1 MLSRSSGAGTR
12 CTSLLRPVLHSSAPG
27 SSNEGERR
35 MRPQRGA
42 FGEGGKKGGRDKGLG
57 VR

>member
-1 MLSRSSGAGTR
+1 MLSHSSEEGIW
-12 CTSLLRPVLHSSAPG
+12 CTSLLRPVLHGSAPG

-42 FGEGGKKGGRDKGLG
+42 FGEGGKGGGEIKGLE
-57 VR
+57 

>member
-1 MLSRSSGAGTR
+1 MLSRSRGAGTR

-42 FGEGGKKGGRDKGLG
+42 FGEGGKKGEEIKGLE
-57 VR
+57 